1 MGFWSLD
8 EKTQLALIMAGLMG
22 ASTAG
27 CDRRTEVMDPEP
39 PDAVADDYGMDAG
52 PDGPPVADPLPSDMG
67 PDGPPVSDMLPPD
80 QGPDGPPIADPL
92 PPDQGADGPPIADP
106 LPPDAS
112 AQHQRNPG
120 WSTPSRPGRS
130 LPLRRDFRS
139 RIQVTTDGEQLVC
152 NALIRGADP
161 RQLKFRWITSGGVL
175 DSTEAQQVRWTPPR
189 TPGRHMVQVT
199 VRDGHGALS
208 VDMLLHDVDPTP

>member
-22 ASTAG
+22 ASTAS
-27 CDRRTEVMDPEP
+27 CFRRSEVMDPVP
-39 PDAVADDYGMDAG
+39 PDAVADGYGADMG
-52 PDGPPVADPLPSDMG
+52 PDGPVVSDPLPADMRIDSPIVSDMVPPDQG

-80 QGPDGPPIADPL
+80 TGPDGPPM
-92 PPDQGADGPPIADP
+92 ADP

-112 AQHQRNPG
+112 AQFQKSPG
-120 WSTPSRPGRS
+120 WSRPARPGRS

-139 RIQVTTDGEQLVC
+139 RIQVRREAGQIICT
-152 NALIRGADP
+152 ALIRGAEAEG
-161 RQLKFRWITSGGVL
+161 LTFRWITSGGVL
-175 DSTEAQQVRWTPPR
+175 DSKEGQEVRWTPPA

-199 VRDGHGALS
+199 VRDGHGAIS
-208 VDMLLHDVDPTP
+208 IDMLLHDVQ